1 MDRSNSDY
9 YLEACADL
17 RMFSASGAPG
27 TQAQVTVTV
36 SNTGP
41 NKPDG
46 TVVIFREVTLSL
58 EGPSPKYPAPSRT
71 VVQRTPLDRAKQIAA
86 KLAPDRKGVTLLPGQ
101 IKKYHHFVPQADL
114 VEMKF
119 RVDATLLNKVPH
131 TVSRELT
138 VPLKRTLQT
147 WYRVS
152 GQIDKGFNYQDPA
165 QLRGERSILVRCSY
179 RRDTPGQCWV
189 GVFFESPYPRK
200 WELIRWRC
208 DDHDEGLIDA
218 AIAYIDSL

>member
-1 MDRSNSDY
+1 MDGSNPDH
-9 YLEACADL
+9 YLEARADL
-17 RMFSASGAPG
+17 RMASASGAPG
-27 TQAQVTVTV
+27 VQAQVTVTV
-36 SNTGP
+36 SNTAP
-41 NKPDG
+41 NQPDG

-71 VVQRTPLDRAKQIAA
+71 VVQRTPSDRAKRIAA
-86 KLAPDRKGVTLLPGQ
+86 NLAPDRKGVTLLPGQ

-119 RVDATLLNKVPH
+119 HVDATLLDEVPH
-131 TVSRELT
+131 TVSRQLT
-138 VPLKRTLQT
+138 VPLKRTLQV

-152 GQIDKGFNYQDPA
+152 GRIDKGFNFHDPG
-165 QLRGERSILVRCSY
+165 QPRSVQSTLVRCSY
-179 RRDTPGQCWV
+179 RRDTPLQCWG
-189 GVFFESPYPRK
+189 GVFFEMPYPKK
-200 WELIRWRC
+200 WEMVWWRC